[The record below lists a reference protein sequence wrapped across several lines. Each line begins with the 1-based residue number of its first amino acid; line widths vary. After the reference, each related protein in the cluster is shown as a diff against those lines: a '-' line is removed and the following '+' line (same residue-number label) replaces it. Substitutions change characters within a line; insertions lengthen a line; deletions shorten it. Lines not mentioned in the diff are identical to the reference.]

1 MADQAG
7 SIESRVSALEGRVAR
22 LEAAA
27 GGQGATQAS
36 THVVY
41 HVGLPPCATAQA
53 YMPPCVCGFS
63 SHSVQEPEQ
72 AAPTPTD
79 FSKLGE

>member
-7 SIESRVSALEGRVAR
+7 SIESRVAALEGRVAR
-22 LEAAA
+22 LEATGAA
-27 GGQGATQAS
+27 PQPS

-41 HVGLPPCATAQA
+41 HVGMPPCAAAQA

-63 SHSVQEPEQ
+63 SHSVQKDE
-72 AAPTPTD
+72 AATPTPAD